1 MSYSHSHKPKPKKLK
16 FSKPE
21 TEGELEERV
30 VKLAG
35 QKLSYLAKEIH
46 WPVPENLKRDKG
58 WIGQLLEV
66 HLGASA
72 GNLSEPDFQ
81 NIGIELKTIP
91 LTANH
96 KAKETTYVCTVPL
109 INNVGLTWENS
120 GVFSKLSRVLWLPVE
135 ADPLNPIG
143 ERRVGKGF
151 IWSPSTD
158 EMDNLKN
165 DWEEFMELI
174 SLGQVETITAHLGE
188 YLQIRPKAA
197 NASVVTTGIGQNGM
211 RKQTLP
217 RGFYLRTSFTNQI
230 LNSFISK
237 V

>member
-1 MSYSHSHKPKPKKLK
+1 MPK
-16 FSKPE
+16 FSKPKSE
-21 TEGELEERV
+21 NELESRV
-30 VKLAG
+30 IKLAG
-35 QKLSYLAKEIH
+35 QTLSQLALDIH
-46 WPVPENLKRDKG
+46 WPVPENLKHDKG

-81 NIGIELKTIP
+81 NIGVELKTIP
-91 LTANH
+91 LTAKH

-109 INNVGLTWENS
+109 LNNIGLTWENS
-120 GVFSKLSRVLWLPVE
+120 CVYHKLSRVLWLPIE
-135 ADPLNPIG
+135 ADPTIPVG
-143 ERRVGKGF
+143 QRRVGRGF
-151 IWSPSTD
+151 IWSPSIE
-158 EMDNLKN
+158 EMASLKN

-188 YLQIRPKAA
+188 HLQIRPKAA

-217 RGFYLRTSFTNQI
+217 RGFYLRTSFTNQV
-230 LNSFISK
+230 LQSLFGSHTQ
-237 V
+237 

>member
-1 MSYSHSHKPKPKKLK
+1 MPK

-21 TEGELEERV
+21 SESELEARV
-30 VKLAG
+30 IELAG
-35 QKLSYLAKEIH
+35 QRLSKLANEIH
-46 WPVPENLKRDKG
+46 WPVPMDLKHDKG

-91 LTANH
+91 LTAQH

-109 INNVGLTWENS
+109 LNNIGLTWENS
-120 GVFSKLSRVLWLPVE
+120 CVYKKLSRVLWLPIE
-135 ADPLNPIG
+135 ADPAIPVG
-143 ERRVGKGF
+143 ERRVGRGF
-151 IWSPSTD
+151 IWSPSD
-158 EMDNLKN
+158 NEMDNLKN

-197 NASVVTTGIGQNGM
+197 NASVVTTGIGHDGR

-230 LNSFISK
+230 LQSLFNG
-237 V
+237 